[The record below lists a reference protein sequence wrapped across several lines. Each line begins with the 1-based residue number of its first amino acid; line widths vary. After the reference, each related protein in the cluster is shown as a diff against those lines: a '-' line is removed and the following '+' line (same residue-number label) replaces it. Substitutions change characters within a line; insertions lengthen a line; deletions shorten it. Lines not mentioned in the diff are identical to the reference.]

1 MRRCSLKKQELLKK
15 NSQIKRV
22 FDKGKSTRGKLVTI
36 IFLEQNEA
44 PGLNRVAFVP
54 TRNSHRGKIV
64 LKNRYKR
71 VLREAY
77 RQVKK
82 SSPIGYDTVIL
93 GTNIN
98 KQTKSTE
105 IEKDLTSVFK
115 KISKK
120 YN

>member
-1 MRRCSLKKQELLKK
+1 MRQYSLKGQELLKK

-22 FDKGKSTRGKLVTI
+22 FDKGNSTRGRLVAVI
-36 IFLEQNEA
+36 LQEQNQT
-44 PGLNRVAFVP
+44 PGFNRAAFLP

-77 RQVKK
+77 RQIKK
-82 SSPIGYDTVIL
+82 SLPVGYDIIIL

-98 KQTKSTE
+98 KHTKSTE
-105 IEKDLTSVFK
+105 IEKDLLNVFK

>member
-1 MRRCSLKKQELLKK
+1 MHQYSLKEQELLKK
-15 NSQIKRV
+15 NDQIKRV
-22 FDKGKSTRGKLVTI
+22 FDKGNSARGRLVTI
-36 IFLEQNEA
+36 ILLEQNEA

-71 VLREAY
+71 VIKEAY

-82 SSPIGYDTVIL
+82 FLPVGYDTLIL

-98 KQTKSTE
+98 KHTKSTE
-105 IEKDLTSVFK
+105 IEKDLLSVFK
-115 KISKK
+115 KFSKK

>member
-1 MRRCSLKKQELLKK
+1 MRQYFLKEQELLKK

-22 FDKGKSTRGKLVTI
+22 FDKGNPVRGRLVTI
-36 IFLEQNEA
+36 ILLEQNEA

-71 VLREAY
+71 VIREAY

-82 SSPIGYDTVIL
+82 SLPVGYDTVIL

-98 KQTKSTE
+98 KHTKSTE
-105 IEKDLTSVFK
+105 IEKDLLSVFK